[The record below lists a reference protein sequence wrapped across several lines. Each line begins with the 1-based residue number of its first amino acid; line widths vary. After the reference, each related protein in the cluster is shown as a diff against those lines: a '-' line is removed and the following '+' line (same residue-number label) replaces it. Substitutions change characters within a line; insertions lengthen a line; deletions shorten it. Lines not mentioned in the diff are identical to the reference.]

1 MIIKC
6 YTVEQIKIITIS
18 KKWKRWSYET
28 LKRYRKLIE
37 DNGAICVDTTTTMIG
52 RIEYFKGNFIL
63 DFEHSIYAK
72 IILEE
77 NIEDLW

>member
-1 MIIKC
+1 MTK
-6 YTVEQIKIITIS
+6 EQVVQGYLMNSPKVVAEML
-18 KKWKRWSYET
+18 YET
-28 LKRYRKLIE
+28 IERYRKLIE
-37 DNGAICVDTTTTMIG
+37 DNGAICVDTTTTMFG